1 MKYAFLA
8 GLAVCIPLT
17 AAPQDALAGEESTQ
31 GQTFVPADFERF
43 APRTALD
50 MVSQIP
56 GFTISSS
63 DGARGFGQAQEN
75 VLINGRRISAKST
88 SARDVLE
95 QIPAENVIGIA
106 IVDGASLD
114 IPGLSGQVANVTT
127 QSTGLSG
134 TWTYRQRYREN
145 LRPVFD
151 WFEVNLNGERGDI
164 KWHVSLESEPGRGA
178 NAGRENIRDGLGN
191 LTEYREE
198 DFTSHRT
205 YVEGLAGIVWEPES
219 GAVVNLNAK
228 YVIFEAN
235 GQEFST
241 RFNPDGTEIARSILK
256 FSEDEWNSEIS
267 GDYAFDLGPG
277 RLKLIG
283 LQRNEHSPFV
293 DTSTFAFTDGSST
306 FDDGNN
312 SRLRNFEQTVDESES
327 ILRAEYSWQT
337 ANKNDWQIS
346 LEGAFNTLDNDI
358 QQFRGD
364 FDTPPV
370 LQPNSISRET
380 VEEKRAEFFL
390 TNGRQLSP
398 KLRLQASLGA
408 EYSEISS
415 EVLQSAQGQGS
426 QSESFVRPKGSIA
439 LAWEA
444 SDTLTINTELSR
456 QVGQLNFFDFIPRVD
471 LEDGD
476 NNAGNVDIVPDQT
489 WRLETQFEKNWGD
502 WGAAT
507 LALYGEEIEDIV
519 DQVPIGMGEGPGNL
533 DSATRYGFDLAGTLQ
548 LGKLGIEGA
557 QIEYEY
563 EYRWSDVDD
572 PVTGESRRINDD
584 KIRFYFIS
592 YRHDIPGTDW
602 AYGINIENFYESPT
616 FRLRG
621 VNHYEESPPF
631 AWAFIEHKD
640 LWGMTGTAFMGN
652 IFDTDNE
659 FTRTLYSGGRT
670 GAVTRVEDRARNF
683 GPILTLRLKSSF

>member
-50 MVSQIP
+50 MVSQVP
-56 GFTISSS
+56 GFTISGS
-63 DGARGFGQAQEN
+63 DGSRGFGQAQEN

-88 SARDVLE
+88 SARDVLA
-95 QIPAENVIGIA
+95 QIPAENVLQIA

-127 QSTGLSG
+127 QSTALSG

-151 WFEVNLNGERGDI
+151 WFEINMNGERGDI

-191 LTEYREE
+191 LTQYREE

-219 GAVVNLNAK
+219 GAVANLNAK
-228 YVIFEAN
+228 YAIFEN
-235 GQEFST
+235 NDQEFST
-241 RFNPDGTEIARSILK
+241 RFDPDGTEIARSLFK
-256 FSEDEWNSEIS
+256 FSEDEWNSEVS

-283 LQRNEHSPFV
+283 LQRNEHSPTISEFL
-293 DTSTFAFTDGSST
+293 
-306 FDDGNN
+306 FDPTEGTN
-312 SRLRNFEQTVDESES
+312 SEALIFERTVDESES
-327 ILRAEYSWQT
+327 ILRGEYSWQGG
-337 ANKNDWQIS
+337 NQSDWQVS
-346 LEGAFNTLDNDI
+346 LEGALNILDSEAALFEGPSFATLSPIGID
-358 QQFRGD
+358 
-364 FDTPPV
+364 PPE
-370 LQPNSISRET
+370 IS
-380 VEEKRAEFFL
+380 VEEERAEAFI
-390 TNGRQLSP
+390 THGRQLSP
-398 KLRLQASLGA
+398 KLRLQTSLGA
-408 EYSEISS
+408 EYSEITSDGPN
-415 EVLQSAQGQGS
+415 GQTRK
-426 QSESFVRPKGSIA
+426 FTRPKGSVS

-444 SDTLTINTELSR
+444 SDSLTVNTKFSR
-456 QVGQLNFFDFIPRVD
+456 EVGQLNFFDFVSNVD
-471 LEDGD
+471 LDDGD
-476 NNAGNVDIVPDQT
+476 NQSGNVDIVPDQT

-507 LALYGEEIEDIV
+507 LTLYGEEIEDIV

-572 PVTGESRRINDD
+572 PVTGDSRRINDD
-584 KIRFYFIS
+584 KIRFYFVS
-592 YRHDIPGTDW
+592 FRHDIPGTDW
-602 AYGINIENFYESPT
+602 AYGINFESYFESPT

-621 VNHYEESPPF
+621 INHYEESPPF